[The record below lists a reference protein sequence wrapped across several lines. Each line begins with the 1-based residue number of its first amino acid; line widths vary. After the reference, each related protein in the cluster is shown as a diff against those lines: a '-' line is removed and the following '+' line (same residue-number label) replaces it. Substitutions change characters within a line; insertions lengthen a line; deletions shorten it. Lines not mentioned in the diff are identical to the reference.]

1 LENEIEMNTGLSIT
15 QILYLLGAAQGSFL
29 AFALF
34 TSKVGNHKAN
44 NYLVALTLVISIALI
59 DYFLDESGIYDK
71 HIWLV
76 ILLWPRD
83 YLYGVLIYF
92 YVRELIYPE
101 QYHLKRNT
109 YLHFI
114 PTVLQIIFA
123 WSLFFL
129 STNRQIAIL
138 QNEDLLWM
146 TDVVWEFILGDFE
159 LLTAV
164 VSVAIYL
171 LLSFKLLRQHRIQI
185 RDKLSYSEN
194 INLNWLRLLLISLL
208 VVYFLWLTKV
218 FISDWF
224 QLEETFDIIV
234 GLSLVLLIYS
244 MGYLGL
250 RQPIIFTEI
259 KTDYSQKNHNETEN
273 KKYIKSSL
281 SADSSKAFL
290 KELQQLMQ
298 QEKPYLDNKLS
309 LTQLANKMGISSNY
323 LSQTINE
330 QLKVNFFDFINGYRI
345 QDAKERLE
353 NPLRKNE
360 NILTVAMDCGFNSK
374 SAFYNAFRKQL
385 GMTPSQY
392 RKSLGTVTL
401 GTSDQVP

>member
-15 QILYLLGAAQGSFL
+15 HILYLLGAGQGSFL

-44 NYLVALTLVISIALI
+44 NYLVALTLVFSIALI
-59 DYFLDESGIYDK
+59 DYFLDASAIYDK
-71 HIWLV
+71 HIWLK

-101 QYHLKRNT
+101 LYHLKRNT

-138 QNEDLLWM
+138 QNEDLLCM

-164 VSVAIYL
+164 VSVAIYI

-185 RDKLSYSEN
+185 QDKLSYSEN

-250 RQPIIFTEI
+250 RQPIIFTQI
-259 KTDYSQKNHNETEN
+259 KTDDSKKNHNETEN

-330 QLKVNFFDFINGYRI
+330 QLKVNFFDFINSYRI

>member
-44 NYLVALTLVISIALI
+44 NYLVALTLVFSIALI
-59 DYFLDESGIYDK
+59 DYFLDASAIYDK
-71 HIWLV
+71 HIWLK

-101 QYHLKRNT
+101 LYHLKRNT

-138 QNEDLLWM
+138 QNEDLLCM

-250 RQPIIFTEI
+250 RQPIIFTQI
-259 KTDYSQKNHNETEN
+259 KTDDSKKNHNETEN

-392 RKSLGTVTL
+392 RKSLGTVT
-401 GTSDQVP
+401 